1 MKNWL
6 HSFPSWLFS
15 SSTATL
21 RCYHTTNSTIRK
33 NPLREIFIEFTRET
47 SYPVVSLDPQPTK
60 PSKALGH
67 RSPIMI
73 KASSASFMEDVCM
86 YVADRLCVESVLKKG
101 SQHPM
106 FVHHITHLQNKWLAL
121 QNLLYF
127 NKKKTHV
134 VFFCFS
140 FQATF
145 IFELWM
151 PWCIFFIHKWKS

>member
-6 HSFPSWLFS
+6 HSFPSWLFL

-121 QNLLYF
+121 QNLLYL

-134 VFFCFS
+134 VF
-140 FQATF
+140 
-145 IFELWM
+145 L
-151 PWCIFFIHKWKS
+151 FFISSNFHFWIMNALVYIFHS